1 MEAVASY
8 PKGLAKIINAGGYT
22 KQQISK
28 QTNSLPLEEDAFWA
42 FIVTESMSGFEDS
55 KDTLT
60 LLLGA
65 HAAVSFKLKPIL
77 VYYFENPKSLKNYAV
92 YCAVLYEWNNKA

>member
-65 HAAVSFKLKPIL
+65 HAVDDLKLKPVL
-77 VYYFENPKSLKNYAV
+77 LYHSENPRALINYA
-92 YCAVLYEWNNKA
+92 